1 MYGAE
6 PMRVAVLGTGRMG
19 ELRARLLA
27 SRAEVVLA
35 GGDTERTRRVADA
48 VGVRAANVEDALG
61 ERPDAV
67 VIASATDRHLEHIRL
82 AAGLGVPVLC
92 EKPLALTLEA
102 AREAVDALAGVPAQ
116 IGFQRRFD
124 PGLRALREADVGTVY
139 SIRITDRDASV
150 SPEHFIPGSGGMFRD
165 MHVHDFDLARWLTG
179 REAATVYAT
188 GTVRKHERYARH
200 GDIDTAAIVLTMDDG
215 VLVTIDGTRHDPLGQ
230 DLRVEI
236 AGSEDV
242 VAAGFSDRTP
252 LRGLDGWT
260 PSASGWESSSDRFAD
275 AFVAETEAFVTVVC
289 DGGEPPCSPAD
300 ALAALEVAVA
310 CDRSRATGIPVDLRQ
325 SAGTSAES
333 ASSREG

>member
-19 ELRARLLA
+19 EMRARILGA
-27 SRAEVVLA
+27 HAEVVLA
-35 GGDTERTRRVADA
+35 GSDEERTRRVADA
-48 VGVRAANVEDALG
+48 VGARAATVDDALG

-67 VIASATDRHLEHIRL
+67 VIASATDRHLEHIR
-82 AAGLGVPVLC
+82 AAAALGVPVLC
-92 EKPLALTLEA
+92 EKPLALTLEE

-124 PGLRALREADVGTVY
+124 PGLRALRAADVGTVY

-165 MHVHDFDLARWLTG
+165 MHVHDLDLARWLSG
-179 REAATVYAT
+179 REVATVYAT
-188 GTVRKHERYARH
+188 GTVRKHERYGRH
-200 GDIDTAAIVLTMDDG
+200 GDVDTAAIVLTMDDG
-215 VLVTIDGTRHDPLGQ
+215 VLVTIDGTRHDPRGQ
-230 DLRVEI
+230 DVRVEI
-236 AGSEDV
+236 AGSDDV

-260 PSASGWESSSDRFAD
+260 PAAAGWESSWDRFAAAYVAEIE
-275 AFVAETEAFVTVVC
+275 AFVALARE
-289 DGGEPPCSPAD
+289 GGESLCSPRD

-310 CDRSRATGIPVDLRQ
+310 CDRSRATGAPVDLGQ
-325 SAGTSAES
+325 SGGTSAAR

>member
-1 MYGAE
+1 
-6 PMRVAVLGTGRMG
+6 MG
-19 ELRARLLA
+19 ELRARTL
-27 SRAEVVLA
+27 RAHGEVVLA
-35 GGDTERTRRVADA
+35 GSDASRTQRLADA
-48 VGVRAANVEDALG
+48 VGARAATVSEALG

-82 AAGLGVPVLC
+82 AAALGVPVLC
-92 EKPLALTLEA
+92 EKPLALTVEEA
-102 AREAVDALAGVPAQ
+102 RTAVEALNGVLAQV
-116 IGFQRRFD
+116 GFQRRFD
-124 PGLRALREADVGTVY
+124 AGFRALRAADVGTVY
-139 SIRITDRDASV
+139 SIRITDRDASI

-179 REAATVYAT
+179 REVARVYAT

-215 VLVTIDGTRHDPLGQ
+215 VLVTIDGTRHDPRGQ
-230 DLRVEI
+230 DVRVEI
-236 AGSEDV
+236 AGSDDV

-260 PSASGWESSSDRFAD
+260 PAHAGWESSSDRFAD
-275 AFVAETEAFVTVVC
+275 AFVAETEAFVTLVRE
-289 DGGEPPCSPAD
+289 GGESPCSPSD

-310 CDRSRATGIPVDLRQ
+310 CDRSLATGVPVDLGQ
-325 SAGTSAES
+325 SAGTSAAS